1 MNKFIEL
8 CTRND
13 KKGQH
18 SLKDKFEDTLK
29 NTRILKMNERQY

>member
-8 CTRND
+8 CND

>member
-1 MNKFIEL
+1 MTKFTEL

-18 SLKDKFEDTLK
+18 SLKDKFEDTK
-29 NTRILKMNERQY
+29 EVIKIP